1 VPLFFTQ
8 LILVKALLISACAPD
23 ATTESQTGTT
33 NWVLRLTQLLSR
45 LHEVTLITIPPIR
58 EPWLLT
64 CHCEL
69 REFSPRPIQNK
80 LLRIALSLL
89 RGIYP
94 SMWLQ
99 YCPSI
104 STYLKG
110 ISPGEFDVCW
120 VLEDYGGVY
129 IRDIPQHLP
138 VAFHRS
144 YVLGMQS
151 SFVPPDATFVDKLKG
166 GYHESTAKAFDRWT
180 SKRANLVLTGT
191 QASTDFIRENYP
203 HNQVEYFPVKPCH
216 RPEATTIEKITVPQG
231 PEDRL
236 VAVFLADMGFI
247 RNAEGAGWFL
257 KEVLPL
263 MPESLRRK
271 YHFRFIGR
279 KPEPMPDVAG
289 LPCGSSV
296 EFSGFVDNLTV
307 SLHEAQVAF
316 IPVFGGNGI
325 RIKTVTLL
333 GTGLPTVSTQDALEG
348 LSLQDQ
354 EDVAVVVTP
363 NDFIHA
369 FERLLVPSTR
379 VQFHKNSL
387 RAMDNFLNEANDAED
402 LLQLSKSIVGDR

>member
-1 VPLFFTQ
+1 
-8 LILVKALLISACAPD
+8 
-23 ATTESQTGTT
+23 
-33 NWVLRLTQLLSR
+33 
-45 LHEVTLITIPPIR
+45 
-58 EPWLLT
+58 
-64 CHCEL
+64 
-69 REFSPRPIQNK
+69 
-80 LLRIALSLL
+80 
-89 RGIYP
+89 
-94 SMWLQ
+94 
-99 YCPSI
+99 
-104 STYLKG
+104 
-110 ISPGEFDVCW
+110 
-120 VLEDYGGVY
+120 
-129 IRDIPQHLP
+129 
-138 VAFHRS
+138 
-144 YVLGMQS
+144 
-151 SFVPPDATFVDKLKG
+151 
-166 GYHESTAKAFDRWT
+166 
-180 SKRANLVLTGT
+180 
-191 QASTDFIRENYP
+191 
-203 HNQVEYFPVKPCH
+203 
-216 RPEATTIEKITVPQG
+216 
-231 PEDRL
+231 
-236 VAVFLADMGFI
+236 
-247 RNAEGAGWFL
+247 
-257 KEVLPL
+257 

-402 LLQLSKSIVGDR
+402 LLQLSKSIVGER